1 MYNLDDLEPNQIV
14 NICAVFIGLV
24 YGIIAQKTQFCFS
37 GSIKDFVLRK
47 STRRSASI
55 LTAMISAI
63 LFSQLLSYAYT
74 IDYSMTIYLQ
84 PNINYFTIVVG
95 GVLFGIGMMRADGCS
110 SRHLVKFSQGD
121 LHSLVT
127 LLCVAVF
134 AYMTAKGL
142 FSQSIALVQTNGTL
156 LDLSSL
162 IPNRPVSM
170 LLIIFLLVLALWKV
184 VPDVKNLL
192 RCSDGLVVGLL
203 IGLSWFVTGVLGFD
217 AFETMPLESLSFVYP
232 SGKTLEYLMFFS
244 GSTLS
249 FSISVVF
256 GIIAGGFVMSLF
268 NKKYKFSCA
277 APQNS
282 DKLKNSMIGGSLMGI
297 GGILAM
303 GCTIGQGLSGI
314 STLALSSFVAIVS
327 ISVSAYMTA
336 LYMAKKEA
344 LPSCFNFDWSI

>member
-1 MYNLDDLEPNQIV
+1 MYNLDDLEPSQIA
-14 NICAVFIGLV
+14 NICAVVIGLV
-24 YGIIAQKTQFCFS
+24 YGAVAQKTQFCFS

-63 LFSQLLSYAYT
+63 LFSQLLSYGYA
-74 IDYSMTIYLQ
+74 IDFTTTIYLK
-84 PNINYFTIVVG
+84 PDINYVAIVVG
-95 GVLFGIGMMRADGCS
+95 GVLFGIGMMKADGCS

-127 LLCVAVF
+127 LLTIAVF

-142 FSQSIALVQTNGTL
+142 FSHVIGLLQTNETL
-156 LDLSSL
+156 LALSSQV
-162 IPNRPVSM
+162 PNRPVSTV
-170 LLIIFLLVLALWKV
+170 LIISLLVLALWRV
-184 VPDVKNLL
+184 VPNAKNLL
-192 RCSDGLVVGLL
+192 RCSDGFVVGLL

-217 AFETMPLESLSFVYP
+217 AFKAMPLESLSFVYP

-268 NKKYKFSCA
+268 NKKYTFSCA

-282 DKLKNSMIGGSLMGI
+282 DKLKNSIIGGSFMGT

-303 GCTIGQGLSGI
+303 GCTIGQGLTGI
-314 STLALSSFVAIVS
+314 STLAVSSFIAIIS
-327 ISVSAYMTA
+327 IALSAYITA

-344 LPSCFNFDWSI
+344 LPSCFDFDWSI